1 MFTLNSIDRKKW
13 NNFELHMQSGANNSS
28 DFDISAETENIDG
41 TIDIGSAS
49 AFINGSIPADEDVS
63 IRGRIGNKRAYGL
76 QMTLTSTEGR
86 PRLRSLKVAGSET
99 KRSTSSVQ

>member
-1 MFTLNSIDRKKW
+1 
-13 NNFELHMQSGANNSS
+13 MQSGDNSS
-28 DFDISAETENIDG
+28 SDLNISVITENIDS

-63 IRGRIGNKRAYGL
+63 IRGRIGNKRAYGI

-86 PRLRSLKVAGSET
+86 PRFRSLKVAGSET